1 MNGRQSIRQQLQWLG
16 VVPALIMLILL
27 LGALTW
33 QRFDDAESE
42 LAGKGVFTVQYLAS
56 AAEYGVLSGNLNDL
70 RYQARLAFQQPDV
83 VFVEFRNT
91 SGDVI
96 LHVDR
101 SALSAGEA
109 TPRGQVREF
118 HAAIYR
124 QPLAMTAP
132 LGEQS
137 VDEGV
142 PDRVGEVTVGLSDQ
156 FVVARQREILL
167 ASLAPAVLAILAGLW
182 IARGM
187 AVRLS
192 RPLIELSQL
201 VQKIRGG
208 DFQAR
213 GGMAL
218 HGELATLQ
226 ADINQLAAELEQ
238 ARREQDDAMHA
249 LREARARAESASHAK
264 SEFLAMMSH
273 ELRTPMNGVLGM
285 LQLLELSELDREQ
298 AGYARAAVESTGHL
312 LDVINDILDFS
323 RIESGRL
330 EIEHLYFPVTSMVE
344 NAAASVRFAA
354 EQKHLAFRVEGL
366 DALADVQVAG
376 DPTRMRQ
383 VITNLLSNAVKF
395 TESGHVVLRLSAE
408 YLMGDKLRL
417 CFEVEDS
424 GIGIPE
430 EKLPGLFDAFS
441 QVDTSTSRRFGGT
454 GLGLAIVRRLMDLM
468 GGELAVHSE
477 VGKGTVF
484 AGAMTMPWRAAAAE
498 SVTQQPEG
506 GKVALHGRLLLVED
520 NDVNR
525 LVAQHMLEGVGL
537 QVDVAVDGRLAL
549 DRLHAH
555 RYDCV
560 LMDIQMPVMDGMEAV
575 RLWRQHERTEGEGHT
590 PIIAL
595 TANALAGERERCL
608 DAGMDDYLAK
618 PFQRDGLLAMISRYL
633 KPA

>member
-1 MNGRQSIRQQLQWLG
+1 MNASRSIRQQLQWLG
-16 VVPALIMLILL
+16 VLPALIMLVLL
-27 LGALTW
+27 LAALTW
-33 QRFDDAESE
+33 QRFQDAESE
-42 LAGKGVFTVQYLAS
+42 LAGKGVFTAQYLAS
-56 AAEYGVLSGNLNDL
+56 AAEYGVLSGNQADL

-83 VFVEFRNT
+83 VSVEFRN
-91 SGDVI
+91 
-96 LHVDR
+96 H
-101 SALSAGEA
+101 AGEILFSA
-109 TPRGQVREF
+109 DRASLIQAAPETRGKLRHF
-118 HAAIYR
+118 HAAVYR
-124 QPLAMTAP
+124 QPLTLGTT
-132 LGEQS
+132 LGEQPV
-137 VDEGV
+137 VDGLPE
-142 PDRVGEVTVGLSDQ
+142 RIGEVTVGLSDQ
-156 FVVARQREILL
+156 FVIARQREILL

-192 RPLIELSQL
+192 RPLIELSGL

-208 DFQAR
+208 DYLAR
-213 GGMAL
+213 GSMPL

-226 ADINQLAAELEQ
+226 TDINQLAAELEQ

-249 LREARARAESASHAK
+249 LREARSRAESASHAK

-285 LQLLELSELDREQ
+285 LQLLELSELDDEQ
-298 AGYARAAVESTGHL
+298 AGYARAAIESTGHL

-330 EIEHLYFPVTSMVE
+330 EIEHLYFPVSSMID
-344 NAAASVRFAA
+344 NATASVHYAA
-354 EQKHLAFRVEGL
+354 RQKQLDFHVEGL
-366 DALADVQVAG
+366 EQLADIEVAG
-376 DPTRMRQ
+376 DPTRLRQ

-395 TESGHVVLRLSAE
+395 TESGQVVLRLSAE
-408 YLMGDKLRL
+408 YLLDDKLRL
-417 CFEVEDS
+417 CFEVEDT

-468 GGELAVHSE
+468 GGDIAVRSE
-477 VGKGTVF
+477 AGEGTVF
-484 AGAMTMPWRAAAAE
+484 SGALTLSWRPASSPRSQPSFTE
-498 SVTQQPEG
+498 SQPSMS
-506 GKVALHGRLLLVED
+506 GRLLLVED
-520 NDVNR
+520 NEVNR

-537 QVDVAVDGRLAL
+537 QVDTAADGRVAL
-549 DRLHAH
+549 DCLHAH

-575 RLWRQHERTEGEGHT
+575 RLWREYEREEGAGHT

-595 TANALAGERERCL
+595 TANALVGERERCL

-618 PFQRDGLLAMISRYL
+618 PFQRTSLLALIRRYL
-633 KPA
+633 STA